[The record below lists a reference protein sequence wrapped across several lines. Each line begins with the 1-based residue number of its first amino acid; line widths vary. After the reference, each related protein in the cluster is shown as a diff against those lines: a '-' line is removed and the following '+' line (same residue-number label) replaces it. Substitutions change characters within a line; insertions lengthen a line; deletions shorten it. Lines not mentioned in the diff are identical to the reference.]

1 MADVKKKFITSDDG
15 MAPDKDYKQDI
26 KMLTCEWLENDIE
39 IRKESFAQKHVIGQ
53 RVALIAGIVPLFM
66 LGILLGLVFWPSSV
80 FYDMGELPQT
90 FFISASFLS
99 FIVIYA
105 ILIKGMFHRPAE
117 EDGGSFPTKEVVEN
131 IADKIHGNP

>member
-1 MADVKKKFITSDDG
+1 MADVKKQFITSDDG
-15 MAPDKDYKQDI
+15 MAPGKDYKQEI
-26 KMLTCEWLENDIE
+26 KMLTCGRLENDIF
-39 IRKESFAQKHVIGQ
+39 IRKVSFEQKHVIGQ
-53 RVALIAGIVPLFM
+53 RVALIACIVPLLM
-66 LGILLGLVFWPSSV
+66 LGVLLGLVFWPGSV

-117 EDGGSFPTKEVVEN
+117 EDGGSFPTKDVVEN